1 MIYRTKT
8 KKLTEEESKEIKKLY
23 DSGMKICDIARK
35 MNRLPAQVK
44 YHTYSE
50 EERKD
55 FLKNKNRSRKPWSER
70 IDQQIEYLNTEAG
83 YMISKYNSI
92 RYSCKGKQNREINS
106 AKKIDLM
113 SQEEFLELWTQHKS
127 KQGITCGYTGEPLV
141 MQRKKPPKVGRNKI
155 PKNQLSV
162 DCLDPE
168 IGYTK
173 QNIVFCSWGFNDR
186 KNAVKIKDCYLIIK
200 KHEERNKND

>member
-8 KKLTEEESKEIKKLY
+8 KNLTEEKSKDIKKLY

-35 MNRLPAQVK
+35 MNRSPAQIK

-50 EERKD
+50 EKRKD
-55 FLKNKNRSRKPWSER
+55 VLKKKIRKPWSER
-70 IDQQIEYLNTEAG
+70 IDQEIAYLNTEAG
-83 YMISKYNSI
+83 YMLSKYNDI
-92 RYSCKGKQNREINS
+92 KKSCKKKQNREINA
-106 AKKIDLM
+106 AKKIDLL

-141 MQRKKPPKVGRNKI
+141 MQRKKPPKVGRNKV

-173 QNIVFCSWGFNDR
+173 ENIVFCSWGFNDR

-200 KHEERNKND
+200 KHEERNKNG

>member
-1 MIYRTKT
+1 MKYRINKPSI
-8 KKLTEEESKEIKKLY
+8 TEEQSKEIRKLY
-23 DSGMKICDIARK
+23 EAGMSQRDIAIK
-35 MNRLPAQVK
+35 INRTLFTVK
-44 YHTYSE
+44 YHTMSE
-50 EERKD
+50 EEKENV
-55 FLKNKNRSRKPWSER
+55 LKSKRRSYSSVRRAKN
-70 IDQQIEYLNTEAG
+70 IVYLNTEAG
-83 YMISKYNSI
+83 FIISKYHDMKK
-92 RYSCKGKQNREINS
+92 SCKRKQAREIN
-106 AKKIDLM
+106 ADKKIELL
-113 SQEEFLELWTQHKS
+113 SQEEFLELWTQHKA

-141 MQRKKPPKVGRNKI
+141 MQRKKPPKVGRNKV

-173 QNIVFCSWGFNDR
+173 ENIVFCSWGFNDR

>member
-8 KKLTEEESKEIKKLY
+8 KNLTEDESKDIKKLY

-35 MNRLPAQVK
+35 MNRPPDTIK

-50 EERKD
+50 EKRKD
-55 FLKNKNRSRKPWSER
+55 ILKKKIRKPQAER
-70 IDQQIEYLNTEAG
+70 QKIEIAYLNTEAG
-83 YMISKYNSI
+83 YMFSKYNDMKK
-92 RYSCKGKQNREINS
+92 SCKKKQNREINA
-106 AKKIDLM
+106 AKKIDLL
-113 SQEEFLELWTQHKS
+113 SQEEFLELWTQHKA
-127 KQGITCGYTGEPLV
+127 KQGITCGYTGEPLL
-141 MQRKKPPKVGRNKI
+141 MQRKIPRKDGVRNKV

-173 QNIVFCSWGFNDR
+173 ENIVFCSWGFNDR

-200 KHEERNKND
+200 KHEERNKNG

>member
-35 MNRLPAQVK
+35 MNRSPAQIK

-50 EERKD
+50 EKRKD
-55 FLKNKNRSRKPWSER
+55 VLKKKIRKPWSER
-70 IDQQIEYLNTEAG
+70 IDQEIDYLNTEDG
-83 YMISKYNSI
+83 YMLSKYNDI
-92 RYSCKGKQNREINS
+92 KKSCKKKQNREINA
-106 AKKIDLM
+106 AKKIDLL

-141 MQRKKPPKVGRNKI
+141 MQRKKPPKVGRNKV

-173 QNIVFCSWGFNDR
+173 ENIVFCGWGFNDR

-200 KHEERNKND
+200 KHEERNKNG

>member
-8 KKLTEEESKEIKKLY
+8 KNLTEEKSKDIKKLY

-35 MNRLPAQVK
+35 MNRSPAQIK

-50 EERKD
+50 EKRKD
-55 FLKNKNRSRKPWSER
+55 VLKKKIRKPWSER
-70 IDQQIEYLNTEAG
+70 IDQEIAYLNTEAG
-83 YMISKYNSI
+83 YMLSKYNDI
-92 RYSCKGKQNREINS
+92 KKSCKKKQNREINA
-106 AKKIDLM
+106 AKKIDLL

-141 MQRKKPPKVGRNKI
+141 MQRKKPPKVGRNKV

-173 QNIVFCSWGFNDR
+173 ENIVFCGWGFNDR

-200 KHEERNKND
+200 KHEERNKNG